1 MGYAEILF
9 VEDDSAILDMS
20 VEMLRGAGYEV
31 VPAINADIALI
42 LIEEGLPFRLMITDV
57 VLPGRLD
64 GFALARRAKEIVPK
78 IEIVYAT
85 GFPDVAGV
93 RSRGAPWGRTLL
105 KPYGRD
111 DLLKTVEA
119 VFLSPASSA
128 MSSRPSA

>member
-1 MGYAEILF
+1 MGYAEILC
-9 VEDDSAILDMS
+9 VEDDPAILDMS
-20 VEMLRGAGYEV
+20 VEMLREASYEV

-42 LIEEGLPFRLMITDV
+42 LLEEGLPFRLLITDV

-111 DLLKTVEA
+111 ELLKTVEA
-119 VFLSPASSA
+119 VFVTPASSTL
-128 MSSRPSA
+128 SSQRSA

>member
-1 MGYAEILF
+1 MGYSEILF
-9 VEDDSAILDMS
+9 VEDDPTILDIG
-20 VEMLRGAGYEV
+20 VEILREASYEV
-31 VPAINADIALI
+31 VPAINADIGLI
-42 LIEEGLPFRLMITDV
+42 LLEEGLPFRLLITDI

-78 IEIVYAT
+78 IEIIYAT

-111 DLLKTVEA
+111 ELLNAVEA
-119 VFLSPASSA
+119 VFVAPAQSA
-128 MSSRPSA
+128 MPSRPSA

>member
-1 MGYAEILF
+1 MGYSEILF
-9 VEDDSAILDMS
+9 VEDDPTILDIG
-20 VEMLRGAGYEV
+20 VEILREASYEV
-31 VPAINADIALI
+31 VPAINADIGLI
-42 LIEEGLPFRLMITDV
+42 LLEEGLPFRLLITDI

-78 IEIVYAT
+78 IEIIYAT

-111 DLLKTVEA
+111 ELLNAVEA
-119 VFLSPASSA
+119 VFVAPPRSA
-128 MSSRPSA
+128 MPSRPSA

>member
-1 MGYAEILF
+1 MGYSEILF
-9 VEDDSAILDMS
+9 VEDDPTILDIG
-20 VEMLRGAGYEV
+20 VEILREASYEV
-31 VPAINADIALI
+31 VPAINADIGLI
-42 LIEEGLPFRLMITDV
+42 LLEEGLPFRLLITDI

-78 IEIVYAT
+78 IEIIYAT

-111 DLLKTVEA
+111 ELLNTVEA
-119 VFLSPASSA
+119 VFVAPAQSV
-128 MSSRPSA
+128 MPSRPSA